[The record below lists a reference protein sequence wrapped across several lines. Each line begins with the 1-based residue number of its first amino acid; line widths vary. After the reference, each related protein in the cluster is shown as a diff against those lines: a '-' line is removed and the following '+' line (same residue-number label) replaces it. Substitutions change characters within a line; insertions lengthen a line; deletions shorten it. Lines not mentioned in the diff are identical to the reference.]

1 MADRTPKELEERKKE
16 RESERKV
23 GLHHSGSCKRE
34 GIALIVRA
42 SLDAES
48 RSVIYDYRFPL
59 RLGMLAVGLGL
70 PEVVPLP
77 AIRIGLAALGA
88 AARWRVEVRRF
99 DFSGVA

>member
-16 RESERKV
+16 RVRERLV
-23 GLHHSGSCKRE
+23 YTIPDPKRE

-88 AARWRVEVRRF
+88 AAR
-99 DFSGVA
+99 